1 MKYKGLDNNEVVLS
15 RKKSGTNELTPVPR
29 TPWWDMLLG
38 KFNDPLI
45 KLLLFAAL
53 LSLVVGY
60 FEHSY
65 LEALGIITA
74 VLLAVLVA
82 FFNEYKAGKEF
93 DMLNKVND
101 ETPVKV
107 FRNGQATTVPKRD
120 LVKGDIVI
128 LEQGDEVPADGR
140 VLECFSLYINE
151 ATLNGESM
159 PAAKQA
165 ELAEHYIT
173 TYSPN
178 ALLRG
183 TTVTDGQG
191 VMEVTEVGDATEIGK
206 TSREAAIESGEDT
219 PLNKQLNRL
228 GKVIGKTGI
237 AVASAVFLLLAL
249 RDVLSGTA
257 LFPLSL
263 QTLSI
268 FLTYFMVAVAL
279 IVMAVPEGLAMSVT
293 LSLAYSMRRM
303 TRTNNLVRRM
313 HATETMG
320 ATTVICTDKTGTLT
334 QNKMHV
340 HAAHFDRL
348 TKEQDDLVAESMALN
363 STAHLDLTNVTEAQP
378 VGNPT
383 EASLLLWLHERQI
396 DYAELR
402 AQAGITGRL
411 SFTTE
416 NKFMATRCV
425 SPALQ
430 KEVLYVKG
438 GAEVVMKRCT
448 DVPAGVQELL
458 QDYQN
463 RGMRTLAF
471 AYREVQPGESAD
483 LLEGSVGLT
492 YLGFV
497 AIFDPVRKD
506 VGAAIKSCMD
516 AGIEVKIVTG
526 DISATATEIARQI
539 GLWNDDDDA
548 SRQITGA
555 EFAALNDADA
565 AEAAGRI
572 KIMSRARPSDKL
584 RLVKLLQQRNE
595 VVAVTGD
602 GTNDAPA
609 LNYANVGLSMGSGTS
624 VAREASD
631 IVLLDDSFNS
641 IVNAVQWGRSLY
653 GNIQRFVQFQLTINV
668 AALVIAFL
676 GPFVGVTLPFTVTQM
691 LWVNLIMDTFA
702 ALALATEPPTRSV
715 MNKKP
720 RRVNDFLITPRM
732 AKNIFGWAAVFLV
745 ILLGLL
751 FWFGHTAEGLTPYR
765 LSLFF
770 TVFVMLQFWN
780 LFNARC
786 LGSTNSAFYRLHKN
800 VMFIAIALLILALQI
815 AIVQFGGEVF
825 RTEPLTRCDWITV
838 ILATSAVLWIGE
850 IDRGIKRYRKKHN
863 RSQNQTTC

>member
-1 MKYKGLDNNEVVLS
+1 MKYKGLDNSEVLFS
-15 RKKSGTNELTPVPR
+15 RKEHGTNELTPVPR
-29 TPWWDMLLG
+29 TPWWNMLLE

-45 KLLLFAAL
+45 KLLLFAAV

-60 FEHSY
+60 FEGYY
-65 LEALGIITA
+65 LEALGIIVA

-93 DMLNKVND
+93 DLLNKVND
-101 ETPVKV
+101 EVAVKV
-107 FRNGQATTVPKRD
+107 FRNGQATTAPKRD
-120 LVKGDIVI
+120 IVKGDIVI

-151 ATLNGESM
+151 STLNGESM

-165 ELAEHYIT
+165 ERVEHYIT

-191 VMEVTEVGDATEIGK
+191 VMEVTEVGDATELGK
-206 TSREAAIESGEDT
+206 TSREAAAESGEET

-228 GKVIGKTGI
+228 GKVIGKIGI

-249 RDVLSGTA
+249 RDVMSGTA
-257 LFPLSL
+257 FSWNLP
-263 QTLSI
+263 TLSI

-340 HAAHFDRL
+340 HAAHFDQL
-348 TKEQDDLVAESMALN
+348 TKEQDDLVVESMALN
-363 STAHLDLTNVTEAQP
+363 STAHLDLTNVTEAKP

-383 EASLLLWLHERQI
+383 EASLLLWLHERQTNYSDI
-396 DYAELR
+396 R
-402 AQAGITGRL
+402 AQANITGRL

-430 KEVLYVKG
+430 KEILYVKG
-438 GAEVVMKRCT
+438 GAEVVMKRCIS
-448 DVPAGVQELL
+448 VPAGVQELL
-458 QDYQN
+458 QDYQD

-471 AYREVQPGESAD
+471 AYREVQPGEHND

-492 YLGFV
+492 CLGFV

-506 VGAAIKSCMD
+506 VGEAVKSCMD

-526 DISATATEIARQI
+526 DISATATEIARQT
-539 GLWNDDDDA
+539 GLWNASDDA
-548 SRQITGA
+548 SKQITGA
-555 EFAALNDADA
+555 EFAALDDA
-565 AEAAGRI
+565 AAAETAGRI

-584 RLVKLLQQRNE
+584 RLVKMLQQRNE

-641 IVNAVQWGRSLY
+641 IVNAIQWGRSLY
-653 GNIQRFVQFQLTINV
+653 GNIQRFIQFQLTINV

-715 MNKKP
+715 MSKKP
-720 RRVNDFLITPRM
+720 RRVSDFIITPLM
-732 AKNIFGWAAVFLV
+732 ARNIFGWAAVFFI

-800 VMFIAIALLILALQI
+800 VMFIVIALLILALQI
-815 AIVQFGGEVF
+815 AIVQFGGDVF
-825 RTEPLTRCDWITV
+825 RTEPLKACDWLLV
-838 ILATSAVLWIGE
+838 IAATSIVLWTGE
-850 IDRGIKRYRKKHN
+850 IDRAIKRYKKK
-863 RSQNQTTC
+863 

>member
-1 MKYKGLDNNEVVLS
+1 M
-15 RKKSGTNELTPVPR
+15 
-29 TPWWDMLLG
+29 
-38 KFNDPLI
+38 
-45 KLLLFAAL
+45 A
-53 LSLVVGY
+53 
-60 FEHSY
+60 
-65 LEALGIITA
+65 
-74 VLLAVLVA
+74 
-82 FFNEYKAGKEF
+82 
-93 DMLNKVND
+93 
-101 ETPVKV
+101 VKV
-107 FRNGQATTVPKRD
+107 FRNGQATTVPKRE

-128 LEQGDEVPADGR
+128 LEQGDEIPADGR

-151 ATLNGESM
+151 STLNGESA

-165 ELAEHYIT
+165 EFAAHYIT

-191 VMEVTEVGDATEIGK
+191 IMEVTEVGDVTEFGK
-206 TSREAAIESGEDT
+206 TSWEATIESGEET

-237 AVASAVFLLLAL
+237 VVASAVFLLLAL
-249 RDVLSGTA
+249 RDALSGTA
-257 LFPLSL
+257 LFPLNL

-279 IVMAVPEGLAMSVT
+279 IVMAVPEGLPMSVT

-303 TRTNNLVRRM
+303 TRTNNLVRRI

-320 ATTVICTDKTGTLT
+320 AATVICTDKTGTLT

-340 HAAHFDRL
+340 HTAHFDQS
-348 TKEQDDLVAESMALN
+348 TKEQSDLLSESMALN
-363 STAHLDLTNVTEAQP
+363 STAHLDLTNATEAQP

-396 DYAELR
+396 DYSDIR
-402 AQAGITGRL
+402 AQANITGRL

-416 NKFMATRCV
+416 NKFMATRCM

-438 GAEVVMKRCT
+438 GAEVVMNRCVN
-448 DVPAGVQELL
+448 VPAGVQELL

-471 AYREVQPGESAD
+471 AYREVQPGEHTD
-483 LLEGSVGLT
+483 LLKGSVGLT

-506 VGAAIKSCMD
+506 VGEAIKNCMD
-516 AGIEVKIVTG
+516 AGIEVKIITG
-526 DISATATEIARQI
+526 DISATTIEIARQI
-539 GLWNDDDDA
+539 GLWSTDDDP
-548 SRQITGA
+548 SKQITGA
-555 EFAALNDADA
+555 EFAALNDAEA
-565 AEAAGRI
+565 AEAAGKI

-602 GTNDAPA
+602 GINDAPA

-641 IVNAVQWGRSLY
+641 IVNAIQWGRSLY
-653 GNIQRFVQFQLTINV
+653 GNIQRFIQFQLTINV
-668 AALVIAFL
+668 VALTIAFL
-676 GPFVGVTLPFTVTQM
+676 GPFVGVTLPLTVTQM

-702 ALALATEPPTRSV
+702 ALALATEPPTRNV
-715 MNKKP
+715 MSKKP
-720 RRVNDFLITPRM
+720 RKVSDFIITPNM
-732 AKNIFGWAAVFLV
+732 AKNIFGWAAVFFIV
-745 ILLGLL
+745 LLGLL
-751 FWFGHTAEGLTPYR
+751 FWFRHTQEGLTPYR
-765 LSLFF
+765 LSFFF
-770 TVFVMLQFWN
+770 TAFVMLQFWN

-786 LGSTNSAFYRLHKN
+786 LGAIHSAFYRLHKN
-800 VMFIAIALLILALQI
+800 VMFIIIALLILALQI
-815 AIVQFGGEVF
+815 VIVQFGGAMF
-825 RTEPLTRCDWITV
+825 RTVPLKLCDWIFV
-838 ILATSAVLWIGE
+838 ICATSIVLWIGE
-850 IDRGIKRYRKKHN
+850 IHRGIKRHKMKK
-863 RSQNQTTC
+863 

>member
-1 MKYKGLDNNEVVLS
+1 MKYRGLDSGEVLLS
-15 RKKSGTNELTPVPR
+15 REKNGNNELTPVPR
-29 TPWWDMLLG
+29 TPWWTMLLE

-60 FEHSY
+60 FEQSY
-65 LEALGIITA
+65 LEALGIIAA

-82 FFNEYKAGKEF
+82 FFNEYSAGKEF
-93 DMLNKVND
+93 DLLNKVND
-101 ETPVKV
+101 EAAVKV
-107 FRNGQATTVPKRD
+107 FRNGQATTAPKRD
-120 LVKGDIVI
+120 IVKGDIVI

-151 ATLNGESM
+151 STLNGESV

-165 ELAEHYIT
+165 ELAERYIT

-178 ALLRG
+178 VLLRG

-191 VMEVTEVGDATEIGK
+191 VMEVTAVGDVTELGK
-206 TSREAAIESGEDT
+206 TSREAAVESGEDT

-228 GKVIGKTGI
+228 GTVIGKVGI
-237 AVASAVFLLLAL
+237 AMASAVFLLLAL
-249 RDVLSGTA
+249 RDVLSGTP

-320 ATTVICTDKTGTLT
+320 AATVICTDKTGTLT

-340 HAAHFDRL
+340 HAAHFDQL
-348 TKEQDDLVAESMALN
+348 TAAQYDLIAESMALN

-396 DYAELR
+396 DYADLR
-402 AQAGITGRL
+402 AKAPVTGRL

-416 NKFMATRCV
+416 NKFMTTRCV
-425 SPALQ
+425 SPSLQ
-430 KEVLYVKG
+430 KEMLYVKG
-438 GAEVVMKRCT
+438 GAEVVMNRCVS
-448 DVPAGVQELL
+448 VPAGVQELL
-458 QDYQN
+458 QDYQS

-471 AYREVQPGESAD
+471 AYREVQPGEHND
-483 LLEGSVGLT
+483 LPEGSTQLT

-497 AIFDPVRKD
+497 AISDPVRKE
-506 VGAAIKSCMD
+506 VGEAIKSCMD

-526 DISATATEIARQI
+526 DISATATEIARQT
-539 GLWNDDDDA
+539 GLWNDTDDA
-548 SRQITGA
+548 SKQIAGA

-565 AEAAGRI
+565 ATVAGRI

-584 RLVKLLQQRNE
+584 RLVKLLQQRHE

-624 VAREASD
+624 VAKEASD

-641 IVNAVQWGRSLY
+641 IVNAIQWGRSLY
-653 GNIQRFVQFQLTINV
+653 GNIQRFLQFQLTINV

-702 ALALATEPPTRSV
+702 ALALATEPPSRSV
-715 MNKKP
+715 MSKKP
-720 RRVNDFLITPRM
+720 RRVTDFIITPLM
-732 AKNIFGWAAVFLV
+732 AKNIFGWAAVFFV
-745 ILLGLL
+745 ILLGLF

-786 LGSTNSAFYRLHKN
+786 LGTSNSAFYRLHKN
-800 VMFIAIALLILALQI
+800 AMFVVIALLILALQV

-825 RTEPLTRCDWITV
+825 RTVPLTFRDWIIV
-838 ILATSAVLWIGE
+838 IGATSAVLWTGE
-850 IDRGIKRYRKKHN
+850 IERGIKRLKTYRYADL
-863 RSQNQTTC
+863 